1 MKKQVNTS
9 SAPAAI
15 GPYSQGVI
23 AGNLL
28 FVSGQIPINPADGSL
43 VSDSLESQANQ
54 VFENLRAIIQEAGTS
69 FEHVLKLTIYLTD
82 LENFA
87 AVNKVME
94 NYFNEPYPARATV
107 EVSRLPKD
115 VEVEI
120 DAIVELASSTI
131 ASISTSTSLG
141 NLETSTVALAG

>member
-28 FVSGQIPINPADGSL
+28 FISGQIPLNPEDGSL
-43 VSDSLESQANQ
+43 ASNSLESQANQ
-54 VFENLRAIIQEAGTS
+54 VFQNLRAIIQEAGTS

-82 LENFA
+82 LESFA

-94 NYFNEPYPARATV
+94 NYFKEPYPARATV

-115 VEVEI
+115 VQVEI
-120 DAIVELASSTI
+120 DAIVELA
-131 ASISTSTSLG
+131 
-141 NLETSTVALAG
+141 

>member
-28 FVSGQIPINPADGSL
+28 FVSGQIPINPTDGSL

-54 VFENLRAIIQEAGTS
+54 VFQNLRAIIQEAGTS

-87 AVNKVME
+87 AVNQVME
-94 NYFNEPYPARATV
+94 GYFNEPYPARATV

-120 DAIVELASSTI
+120 DAIVELS
-131 ASISTSTSLG
+131 
-141 NLETSTVALAG
+141 

>member
-1 MKKQVNTS
+1 MTNEALL
-9 SAPAAI
+9 SAI
-15 GPYSQGVI
+15 Q
-23 AGNLL
+23 NH
-28 FVSGQIPINPADGSL
+28 
-43 VSDSLESQANQ
+43 ANQ

-94 NYFNEPYPARATV
+94 NYFSQPYPARATV

-120 DAIVELASSTI
+120 DAIVELA
-131 ASISTSTSLG
+131 
-141 NLETSTVALAG
+141 

>member
-28 FVSGQIPINPADGSL
+28 FVSGQIPLNPSDGSL

-54 VFENLRAIIQEAGTS
+54 VFKNLHAIIQEAGTS

-94 NYFNEPYPARATV
+94 NYFSQPYPARATV

-120 DAIVELASSTI
+120 DAIVELA
-131 ASISTSTSLG
+131 
-141 NLETSTVALAG
+141 

>member
-69 FEHVLKLTIYLTD
+69 FEHALKLTIYLTD

-120 DAIVELASSTI
+120 DAIVELS
-131 ASISTSTSLG
+131 
-141 NLETSTVALAG
+141 

>member
-23 AGNLL
+23 SGNLL
-28 FVSGQIPINPADGSL
+28 FVSRQIPINPADGSL

-54 VFENLRAIIQEAGTS
+54 VFKNLRAIIQEAGTS

-94 NYFNEPYPARATV
+94 NYFSQPYPARATV

-120 DAIVELASSTI
+120 DAIVELA
-131 ASISTSTSLG
+131 
-141 NLETSTVALAG
+141 

>member
-9 SAPAAI
+9 LAPAAI

-115 VEVEI
+115 VQVEI
-120 DAIVELASSTI
+120 DAIVELA
-131 ASISTSTSLG
+131 
-141 NLETSTVALAG
+141 

>member
-9 SAPAAI
+9 LAPAAI

-28 FVSGQIPINPADGSL
+28 FVSGQIPLNPSDGSL

-54 VFENLRAIIQEAGTS
+54 VFQNLRAIIQEAGTS

-94 NYFNEPYPARATV
+94 SYFHEPYPARATV

-120 DAIVELASSTI
+120 DAIVELA
-131 ASISTSTSLG
+131 
-141 NLETSTVALAG
+141 

>member
-54 VFENLRAIIQEAGTS
+54 VFKNLCAIIQEAGTS

-94 NYFNEPYPARATV
+94 NYFSQPYPARATV

-120 DAIVELASSTI
+120 DAIVELA
-131 ASISTSTSLG
+131 
-141 NLETSTVALAG
+141 

>member
-28 FVSGQIPINPADGSL
+28 FVSGQIPLNPSDGSL

-54 VFENLRAIIQEAGTS
+54 VFQNLRAIIQEAGTS

-82 LENFA
+82 LANFA

-120 DAIVELASSTI
+120 DAIVELT
-131 ASISTSTSLG
+131 
-141 NLETSTVALAG
+141 

>member
-23 AGNLL
+23 AGSLL
-28 FVSGQIPINPADGSL
+28 FVSGQIPLNPSNGSL

-54 VFENLRAIIQEAGTS
+54 VFKNLHAIIQEAGTS

-120 DAIVELASSTI
+120 DAIVELA
-131 ASISTSTSLG
+131 
-141 NLETSTVALAG
+141 

>member
-28 FVSGQIPINPADGSL
+28 FISGQIPINPADGSL

-54 VFENLRAIIQEAGTS
+54 VFGNLRAIIQEAGTS

-120 DAIVELASSTI
+120 DAIVELA
-131 ASISTSTSLG
+131 
-141 NLETSTVALAG
+141 

>member
-1 MKKQVNTS
+1 MKGVKMKKQVNTS

-94 NYFNEPYPARATV
+94 NYFSQPYPARATV

-115 VEVEI
+115 VAVEI
-120 DAIVELASSTI
+120 DAIVELT
-131 ASISTSTSLG
+131 
-141 NLETSTVALAG
+141 

>member
-1 MKKQVNTS
+1 MIKGVKMKKQVNTS
-9 SAPAAI
+9 LAPAAI

-28 FVSGQIPINPADGSL
+28 FVSGQIPLNPSDGSL

-54 VFENLRAIIQEAGTS
+54 VFKNLRAIIQEAGTS

-120 DAIVELASSTI
+120 DAIVELA
-131 ASISTSTSLG
+131 
-141 NLETSTVALAG
+141 

>member
-1 MKKQVNTS
+1 MKGAKMKKQVNTS

-28 FVSGQIPINPADGSL
+28 FVSGQIPINPTDGSL

-54 VFENLRAIIQEAGTS
+54 VFQNLLAIIQEAGTS

-87 AVNKVME
+87 AVNQVME
-94 NYFNEPYPARATV
+94 GYFNKPFPARATV

-120 DAIVELASSTI
+120 DAIVELP
-131 ASISTSTSLG
+131 
-141 NLETSTVALAG
+141 

>member
-23 AGNLL
+23 SGNLL
-28 FVSGQIPINPADGSL
+28 FVSGQIPINPEDGYL

-54 VFENLRAIIQEAGTS
+54 VFQNLRAIIQEAGTS
-69 FEHVLKLTIYLTD
+69 FENVLKLTIYLTD

-120 DAIVELASSTI
+120 DAIVELA
-131 ASISTSTSLG
+131 
-141 NLETSTVALAG
+141 

>member
-28 FVSGQIPINPADGSL
+28 FVSGQIPLNPSDGSL

-54 VFENLRAIIQEAGTS
+54 VFKNLRAIIQEAGTS

-94 NYFNEPYPARATV
+94 NYFNEPYPARACV
-107 EVSRLPKD
+107 GVSSLPRNAN
-115 VEVEI
+115 VEI
-120 DAIVELASSTI
+120 EFI
-131 ASISTSTSLG
+131 ACRK
-141 NLETSTVALAG
+141 

>member
-9 SAPAAI
+9 LAPAAI

-28 FVSGQIPINPADGSL
+28 FVSGQIPINPSDGSL

-54 VFENLRAIIQEAGTS
+54 VFKNLRAIIQEAGTS

-120 DAIVELASSTI
+120 DAIVELA
-131 ASISTSTSLG
+131 
-141 NLETSTVALAG
+141 

>member
-1 MKKQVNTS
+1 MKKQVNTT

-28 FVSGQIPINPADGSL
+28 FVSGQIPLNPLDGSL

-54 VFENLRAIIQEAGTS
+54 VFQNLRAIIQEAGSS

-115 VEVEI
+115 VAVEI
-120 DAIVELASSTI
+120 DAIVERA
-131 ASISTSTSLG
+131 
-141 NLETSTVALAG
+141 

>member
-1 MKKQVNTS
+1 MKKQVNTPL
-9 SAPAAI
+9 APAAI

-54 VFENLRAIIQEAGTS
+54 VFQNSRAIIQEAGTS

-82 LENFA
+82 LESFA
-87 AVNKVME
+87 VVNKVME

-115 VEVEI
+115 VQVEI
-120 DAIVELASSTI
+120 DAIVELS
-131 ASISTSTSLG
+131 
-141 NLETSTVALAG
+141 

>member
-1 MKKQVNTS
+1 MMKGAKMKKQVNTS
-9 SAPAAI
+9 LAPAAI

-28 FVSGQIPINPADGSL
+28 FVSGQIPLNPSDGSL

-54 VFENLRAIIQEAGTS
+54 VFKNLRAIIQEAGTS

-87 AVNKVME
+87 AVNQVME

-120 DAIVELASSTI
+120 DAIVELA
-131 ASISTSTSLG
+131 
-141 NLETSTVALAG
+141 

>member
-1 MKKQVNTS
+1 MKKQVNTT

-28 FVSGQIPINPADGSL
+28 FVSGQIPLNPADGSL

-120 DAIVELASSTI
+120 DAIVELA
-131 ASISTSTSLG
+131 
-141 NLETSTVALAG
+141 

>member
-28 FVSGQIPINPADGSL
+28 FVSGQIPLNPADGSL

-94 NYFNEPYPARATV
+94 NYFSQPYPARATV

-120 DAIVELASSTI
+120 DAIVELA
-131 ASISTSTSLG
+131 
-141 NLETSTVALAG
+141 

>member
-1 MKKQVNTS
+1 MKGVKMKKQVNTS

-54 VFENLRAIIQEAGTS
+54 VFENLRAIIQEARTS

-94 NYFNEPYPARATV
+94 NYFSQPYPARATV

-120 DAIVELASSTI
+120 DAIVELA
-131 ASISTSTSLG
+131 
-141 NLETSTVALAG
+141 

>member
-9 SAPAAI
+9 LAPTAI

-28 FVSGQIPINPADGSL
+28 FVSGQIPLNPSDGSL

-54 VFENLRAIIQEAGTS
+54 VFKNLRVIIQEAGTS

-120 DAIVELASSTI
+120 DAIVELA
-131 ASISTSTSLG
+131 
-141 NLETSTVALAG
+141 

>member
-9 SAPAAI
+9 LAPAAI

-28 FVSGQIPINPADGSL
+28 FVSGQIPLNPSDGSL

-54 VFENLRAIIQEAGTS
+54 VFQNLRAIIQEAGTS

-94 NYFNEPYPARATV
+94 NYFSEPYPARATV

-120 DAIVELASSTI
+120 DAIVELA
-131 ASISTSTSLG
+131 
-141 NLETSTVALAG
+141 

>member
-28 FVSGQIPINPADGSL
+28 FVSGQIPINPTDGSL

-54 VFENLRAIIQEAGTS
+54 VFQNLRAIIQEAGTS

-87 AVNKVME
+87 AVNQVME
-94 NYFNEPYPARATV
+94 SYFNEPYPARATV

-120 DAIVELASSTI
+120 DAIVELA
-131 ASISTSTSLG
+131 
-141 NLETSTVALAG
+141 

>member
-9 SAPAAI
+9 LAPAAI

-69 FEHVLKLTIYLTD
+69 FEHALKLTIYLTD

-120 DAIVELASSTI
+120 DAIVELA
-131 ASISTSTSLG
+131 
-141 NLETSTVALAG
+141 

>member
-69 FEHVLKLTIYLTD
+69 LEHVLKLTIYLTD

-94 NYFNEPYPARATV
+94 NYFSQPYPARATV

-120 DAIVELASSTI
+120 DAIVELA
-131 ASISTSTSLG
+131 
-141 NLETSTVALAG
+141 

>member
-28 FVSGQIPINPADGSL
+28 FVSGQIPINPRDGSL

-94 NYFNEPYPARATV
+94 NYFSQPYPARATV

-120 DAIVELASSTI
+120 DAIVELA
-131 ASISTSTSLG
+131 
-141 NLETSTVALAG
+141 

>member
-23 AGNLL
+23 ACNLL

-120 DAIVELASSTI
+120 DAIVELA
-131 ASISTSTSLG
+131 
-141 NLETSTVALAG
+141 